1 MTESTRV
8 PSLRLLGSVIVFR
21 PWMLLACVVLSFLGF
36 SVEIIVGLVEKAVLD
51 DLTHHAHAGL
61 GITSLL
67 AILVGT
73 SAAAFATRFPFM
85 LAWNAYTFGVVALL
99 RRNMLV
105 HVLGQP
111 GARALP
117 SSPGEA
123 ITRFRDDVATINE
136 TIRWPLWAVGQFTFG
151 IVALV
156 IMLQINARITIFVLA
171 PLVLILGIGQF
182 LTGRV
187 QRYRR
192 ASRQATG
199 GITGFLGEL
208 FGAVQAVKVA
218 GAEASVLREFDELN
232 EIRRRSTVRDRTFE
246 EALWGIFFNASNFG
260 AGLILLLAV
269 SDMRAG
275 RFTVGD
281 FALFISYLQLLVGI
295 PFEIGRAFA
304 RVKQAGV
311 SFERMAELLPGAPPT
326 ELTRHAPVYF
336 DGRYPEIPTYAR
348 EPGDHLERLDL
359 RNLTFHFPES
369 GRGISDVSF
378 SIPRGKLVIVTGRM
392 GSGKSTLLRT
402 LLGLLPADSGS
413 IYWNRDR
420 VADPASFL
428 VPPRAAYTAQVP
440 RLFSETLR
448 DNILLG
454 LAEDRA
460 DLAEAVELAILRPD
474 IEAMENGLETV
485 VGPRGVRLSGGQV
498 QRAAAARMFVRDPEL
513 LVMDDLSSALDVET
527 EAQLWQ
533 RIFERSGATVLAVSH
548 RRAALR
554 RADWIILLDE
564 GRVAAQGPLDDLLAE
579 SEEMRHMW
587 HGARA

>member
-1 MTESTRV
+1 MNETVRV
-8 PSLRLLGSVIVFR
+8 PTLRLLGSVILFR
-21 PWMLLACVVLSFLGF
+21 PWLLLTCMLLSFLGF
-36 SVEIIVGLVEKAVLD
+36 SIEVIVGLIEKAVLD
-51 DLTHHAHAGL
+51 DLTRHAPASL

-73 SAAAFATRFPFM
+73 AAAAFALRFPFM
-85 LAWNAYTFGVVALL
+85 LAWNGYTFGVVALL

-111 GARALP
+111 GAQALP

-182 LTGRV
+182 LTSRV

-218 GAEASVLREFDELN
+218 GAESSVLREFDDLN

-246 EALWGIFFNASNFG
+246 EALWGIFFNTSNFG

-269 SDMRAG
+269 NDMRAG

-281 FALFISYLQLLVGI
+281 FALFVSYLELLVGI
-295 PFEIGRAFA
+295 PFELGRAFA
-304 RVKQAGV
+304 RMKQAGV
-311 SFERMAELLPGAPPT
+311 SFERMVALLPGAPPT
-326 ELTRHAPVYF
+326 DLTRHAPVYF
-336 DGRYPEIPTYAR
+336 DGRYPEIPSYQKM
-348 EPGDHLERLDL
+348 PGDRLQRLDV
-359 RNLTFHFPES
+359 RNLTFRFPES
-369 GRGISDVSF
+369 VRGISDVSF

-402 LLGLLPADSGS
+402 MLGLLPPESGS
-413 IYWNRDR
+413 LYWNGERIS
-420 VADPASFL
+420 DPASFL
-428 VPPRAAYTAQVP
+428 VPPRAAYTGQVP

-454 LAEDRA
+454 LAEDTV
-460 DLAEAVELAILRPD
+460 DLSEAVDLAILQPD
-474 IEAMENGLETV
+474 IEAMENGLDTV

-527 EAQLWQ
+527 ESLLWQ
-533 RIFERSGATVLAVSH
+533 RIFERAGATVLAVSH

-554 RADWIILLDE
+554 RADWIILLED
-564 GRVAAQGPLDDLLAE
+564 GHVAAQGQLDDLLSE
-579 SEEMRHMW
+579 SEEMQHLW
-587 HGARA
+587 QGARA